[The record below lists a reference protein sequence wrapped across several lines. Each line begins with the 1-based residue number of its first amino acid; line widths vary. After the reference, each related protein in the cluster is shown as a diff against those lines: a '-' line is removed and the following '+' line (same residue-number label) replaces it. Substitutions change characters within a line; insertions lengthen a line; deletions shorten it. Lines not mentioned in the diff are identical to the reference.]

1 MDKRLK
7 DIQEAAD
14 FLRVRMRGAVPEV
27 GIILGS
33 GLGKLGESIEAEGVI
48 PYREIPNFARS
59 TAIGHKGNFIF
70 GRAAATEEDAWDYY
84 SYLSQSLDPD
94 GQIELMESP
103 TLTEEDDIC
112 SFLIASNIPVEQ
124 LTELDYEEDY

>member
-1 MDKRLK
+1 MTKK
-7 DIQEAAD
+7 TGIS
-14 FLRVRMRGAVPEV
+14 VPE
-27 GIILGS
+27 GYFAKIQTRLQ
-33 GLGKLGESIEAEGVI
+33 SIPGQEVK
-48 PYREIPNFARS
+48 P
-59 TAIGHKGNFIF
+59 TAVQKVAPWLAYAASLAVLAALGNFIF

-94 GQIELMESP
+94 GQIELMEMP
-103 TLTEEDDIC
+103 ALTEEDDIC

>member
-1 MDKRLK
+1 MTKK
-7 DIQEAAD
+7 TGIS
-14 FLRVRMRGAVPEV
+14 VPE
-27 GIILGS
+27 GYFA
-33 GLGKLGESIEAEGVI
+33 KLQTRLQSIPGQEVKPTTVQKVAPWLAYAASLAVL
-48 PYREIPNFARS
+48 A
-59 TAIGHKGNFIF
+59 ALGNFIF

>member
-1 MDKRLK
+1 MTKK
-7 DIQEAAD
+7 TGIS
-14 FLRVRMRGAVPEV
+14 VPE
-27 GIILGS
+27 GYFA
-33 GLGKLGESIEAEGVI
+33 KLETRLQSIPGQEVK
-48 PYREIPNFARS
+48 P
-59 TAIGHKGNFIF
+59 TAVQKVAPWLAYAASLAVLAALGNFIF

-84 SYLSQSLDPD
+84 SYLSASLDPD

-103 TLTEEDDIC
+103 TLTEEDDIR

>member
-1 MDKRLK
+1 MTKK
-7 DIQEAAD
+7 TGIS
-14 FLRVRMRGAVPEV
+14 VPE
-27 GIILGS
+27 GYFS
-33 GLGKLGESIEAEGVI
+33 KLES
-48 PYREIPNFARS
+48 RLQSIPNQEVKHTVIQKESPWLAYAAS
-59 TAIGHKGNFIF
+59 LAILAALGNFIF

-94 GQIELMESP
+94 GQIELMEMP
-103 TLTEEDDIC
+103 ALTEEDDIC